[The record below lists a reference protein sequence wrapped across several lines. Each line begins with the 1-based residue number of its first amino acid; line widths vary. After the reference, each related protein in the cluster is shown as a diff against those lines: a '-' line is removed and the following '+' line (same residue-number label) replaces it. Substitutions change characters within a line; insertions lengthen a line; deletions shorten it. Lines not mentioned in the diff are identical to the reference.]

1 MNTPTKNRNR
11 CCEKTRR
18 DVLKTA
24 EATGDQV
31 GNKIADKII
40 SVGKTKRKEKKMKK
54 MKQSKFTYHQRKE
67 DKLLTL

>member
-1 MNTPTKNRNR
+1 MNTPTKNKNR

-40 SVGKTKRKEKKMKK
+40 SVGKTKSNIKMEYQKII
-54 MKQSKFTYHQRKE
+54 
-67 DKLLTL
+67 KLIRQYTR